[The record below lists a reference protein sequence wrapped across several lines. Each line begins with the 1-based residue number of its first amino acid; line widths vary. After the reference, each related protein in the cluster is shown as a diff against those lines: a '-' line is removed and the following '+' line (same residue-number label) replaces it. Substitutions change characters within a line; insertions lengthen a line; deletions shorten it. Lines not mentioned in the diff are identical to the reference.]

1 MNTGLKITNVA
12 SSTLAGF
19 SMGASTGMPHVAGIG
34 AAVGFVSGLFGAFG
48 GSGGGGTGKGIGKKT
63 KEAIRLENKY
73 TLEQLKKDVAL
84 AKQANERAVVL
95 YNDLRDAKYEQ
106 ELKDYELAIEQRN
119 TNYKQAKRLYKD
131 SVKAFDETVEL
142 NNISASM
149 AMNDARRVY
158 NDRQQDLNNRAQALQ
173 LELSVG
179 KQSFEINNALI
190 NNQMSAS
197 IRDAELNGAAINRR
211 LRSAVR
217 EGRNAIQAS
226 TRAFEYA
233 TTAAANELAIKGIQL
248 NIDSQMLQSEMATL
262 KGEKDAIIASAQL
275 KEQDVLNSL
284 DNSIAEAD
292 FAQQT
297 LQLAQDAR
305 YADAAIQ
312 TDQLRRQGLLQQGAQ
327 IAKGQSG
334 RSAAKSVQGITFA
347 NQQAQALIASSIVR
361 ADAKFYID
369 RSKIAQ
375 TLAYARQQGQSELK
389 STAIGLDKAEAEFQA
404 AGLRMGA
411 KRSELGIRS
420 LEADMVKD
428 KLNFEKNEA
437 QVKNRL
443 IKAEVGD
450 ARALARIDLSRLSNQ
465 ILSAQAQSQ
474 SQLANNALQQYNL
487 EQQSKLSFESLAYAG
502 QSLKDELKLGKERI
516 KFDQFLANRAAASQV
531 LDEPKLPEL
540 IGPPSKAP
548 DLVQQPLPDIDW
560 KRIEKMMKKQRKA
573 KRSWSPAG
581 SSDFNQFMS
590 NINNIAE
597 QAINVANSYK
607 GAPDVMQTQDYFSS
621 NVMRDAIQG
630 NSAAAYQQPSFNLSA
645 PTSYEYQGPD
655 FQMQSNIFDADYSA
669 AGFTDNASGLASTD
683 INYQVPTPTTAP

>member
-1 MNTGLKITNVA
+1 MNTGLKITGVA
-12 SSTLAGF
+12 SSTLSGF
-19 SMGASTGMPHVAGIG
+19 SMGASTGIPHLAGIG
-34 AAVGFVSGLFGAFG
+34 AAVGFVGGLFGALG
-48 GSGGGGTGKGIGKKT
+48 ASGGGGGGKGIGKKT
-63 KEAIRLENKY
+63 MEAIRLENDY

-84 AKQANERAVVL
+84 AKQANERAAIL

-119 TNYKQAKRLYKD
+119 TNYKQAKQLYKD

-158 NDRQQDLNNRAQALQ
+158 NDRRQDLNNRAQALQ
-173 LELSVG
+173 LELSIG
-179 KQSFEINNALI
+179 KQAFEINNALI
-190 NNQMSAS
+190 NQRMSAS
-197 IRDAELNGAAINRR
+197 MRDAQLNGNAINRR

-248 NIDSQMLQSEMATL
+248 DVDNQMLQSEMATL

-297 LQLAQDAR
+297 LQLAQDER

-375 TLAYARQQGQSELK
+375 TLDYARQQGQSELK

-411 KRSELGIRS
+411 KRSELGIRAV
-420 LEADMVKD
+420 EADMVQD
-428 KLNFEKNEA
+428 KLNFEKRET

-465 ILSAQAQSQ
+465 VLSAQAESQ
-474 SQLANNALQQYNL
+474 AQLANNATQQYNL

-540 IGPPSKAP
+540 IGPPTKAP

-560 KRIEKMMKKQRKA
+560 KRIENMMNKARKA
-573 KRSWSPAG
+573 KRTWTPAG

-590 NINNIAE
+590 SINNIAE
-597 QAINVANSYK
+597 QAMNVASSYK

-621 NVMRDAIQG
+621 KMMQDSLKG
-630 NSAAAYQQPSFNLSA
+630 NSAAAYQQPSFNYSA
-645 PTSYEYQGPD
+645 PSSYEYQGAD
-655 FQMQSNIFDADYSA
+655 LQMQSNIFDADISYDLSA
-669 AGFTDNASGLASTD
+669 
-683 INYQVPTPTTAP
+683 PTTAP